1 MDLESILKHA
11 VPDNKPQAHFDA
23 GYVPEHHSR
32 ADFASALRAVAEPIF
47 GKSAGETPMSRVL
60 MQLFEVT
67 DLYDMHLQPQL
78 VLLQKTM
85 VQAEG
90 VCRLLTDDHNMW
102 QASGPAVERF
112 MRREL
117 GPQGRIEDLSEAF
130 DRAKSAIK
138 RLPDTLDE
146 LTETARVPEQAPRRL
161 GQLGQRNLILG
172 LGGGGLHLR
181 ACQSLKRLC

>member
-1 MDLESILKHA
+1 
-11 VPDNKPQAHFDA
+11 
-23 GYVPEHHSR
+23 
-32 ADFASALRAVAEPIF
+32 
-47 GKSAGETPMSRVL
+47 MSRVL
-60 MQLFEVT
+60 MQLFEIT

-117 GPQGRIEDLSEAF
+117 GPQGRIEDLTEAF

-146 LTETARVPEQAPRRL
+146 LTETARVLRERDQPQASGTRW
-161 GQLGQRNLILG
+161 LIAG
-172 LGGGGLHLR
+172 LGVIAGASSAIAVLL
-181 ACQSLKRLC
+181 AVM